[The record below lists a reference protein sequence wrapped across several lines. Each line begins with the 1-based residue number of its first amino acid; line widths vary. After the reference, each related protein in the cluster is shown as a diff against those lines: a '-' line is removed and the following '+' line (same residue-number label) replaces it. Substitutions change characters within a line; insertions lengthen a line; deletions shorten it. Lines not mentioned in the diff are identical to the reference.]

1 MTGTRST
8 TPTLTR
14 AATRHEVIRRQ
25 PGLVAPFRWRSALQP
40 YLYLAPALIL
50 LGIFAFWP
58 LAAMVYNSFF
68 QWNMVTERQPVGFT
82 NFSHLL
88 RDPALPRILWQSGLY
103 ALLALVSAFLLPVG
117 LALLT
122 IQAGRR
128 SSGIYQAVLFAPAV
142 ISTTVGAIIWQ
153 FLYLQRGGAF
163 NELLQLVGLPPLA
176 WLNDPVLAL
185 PAVSVVTAW
194 KFLGFSYVIALAG
207 IAALPR
213 EQLEAAR
220 IDGAD
225 GWPLLRDVTLPLLA
239 PTLLFIGLTAVL
251 QALPN
256 TFVPIQLLT
265 VGGPTG
271 TTSNLLYAVYEDA
284 FKFFQV
290 GRSSARSLLLV
301 LLLGLFAIWQ
311 FRLLERRTSYDQS

>member
-1 MTGTRST
+1 MAVTRSNLA
-8 TPTLTR
+8 P
-14 AATRHEVIRRQ
+14 AATRHQVTRRR
-25 PGLVAPFRWRSALQP
+25 PGLVAPFGWGSAIQP

-50 LGIFAFWP
+50 LGTFAFWP
-58 LAAMVYNSFF
+58 LASTVYNSFF
-68 QWNMVTERQPVGFT
+68 QWNMVTDRQPVGLE
-82 NFSHLL
+82 NFSRLL
-88 RDPALPRILWQSGLY
+88 WDPALPRLLWQSGLY
-103 ALLALVSAFLLPVG
+103 VLLALVSAFLLPVG

-122 IQAGRR
+122 RQAGQRA
-128 SSGIYQAVLFAPAV
+128 SDLYQAVLFAPAV

-163 NELLQLVGLPPLA
+163 NALLQLVGLPPLA

-185 PAVSVVTAW
+185 PAVSLVTAW

-207 IAALPR
+207 IAGLPK

-225 GWPLLRDVTLPLLA
+225 GWPLLRDIILPLLA

-256 TFVPIQLLT
+256 AFVPIQLLT
-265 VGGPTG
+265 VGGPNG
-271 TTSNLLYAVYEDA
+271 TTANLLYAVYEDA
-284 FKFFQV
+284 FKFFQI
-290 GRSSARSLLLV
+290 GRSSARSVLLV

-311 FRLLERRTSYDQS
+311 FRLLDRRASYDPS